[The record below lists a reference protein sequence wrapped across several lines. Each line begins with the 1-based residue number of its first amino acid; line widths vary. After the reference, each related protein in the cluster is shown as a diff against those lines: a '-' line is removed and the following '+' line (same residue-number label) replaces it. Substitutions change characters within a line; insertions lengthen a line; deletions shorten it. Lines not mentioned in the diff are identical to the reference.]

1 MFEIILFSAGLAV
14 GVAFKEGIIAFRK
27 RAEKAAT
34 AAAKAYKD

>member
-1 MFEIILFSAGLAV
+1 MYEIIIFGAGLAV

-27 RAEKAAT
+27 KAEKAAA